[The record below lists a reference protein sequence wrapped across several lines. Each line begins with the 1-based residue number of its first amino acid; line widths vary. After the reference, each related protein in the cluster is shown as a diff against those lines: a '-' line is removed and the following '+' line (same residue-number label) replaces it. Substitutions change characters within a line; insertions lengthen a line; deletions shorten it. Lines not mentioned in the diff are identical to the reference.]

1 MPCLET
7 MAVTWKSG
15 TLTMM
20 MAMFMVLAMVLLVD
34 RLKDDGEIV
43 AEDTGGMEQPVES
56 ELSEVSTPFLP
67 AQNRFVLPLKM
78 AKTTRVVGALSEL
91 LQLGNA
97 PHEEP
102 LANFQNTVFFAEVDL
117 GTPPA
122 PFAVVLDTGSFVMW
136 VPDNV
141 CQSLA
146 CQNHRRFSVHNSST
160 GEILGQMHQGG
171 NTYVQAGQLEYGT
184 GTMTGVQVSDAVQLA
199 GVDIPDV
206 AFLVST
212 KEADQPFAAAPFDGI
227 IGIGRGTQEIK
238 DSNGHSKQFNVLK
251 AAYDAHKIDQNVI
264 SFYLSK
270 EQTTVQGQNAGAVVV
285 GGVDEQFFEGDITWH
300 PVVEHGPPMW
310 TIDLLSLT
318 VGNNT
323 NLCAKG
329 CVAVVDTGTSLLVTA
344 MADAINAQIGV
355 AKDCTN
361 YGTAPDVVFKFSGND
376 REYSLPAH
384 AVTFKAED
392 EAGNTLCQPA
402 IMAMDG
408 QAAGAIQESFS
419 LPNEEK
425 DASLV
430 APEGP
435 AARKLLDY
443 GYSDSTPKMPPA
455 GSKWDK
461 ISSMFGGKEIIILGD
476 IFMRHHYA
484 AFDNSDLKNAKVGFA
499 KAKHADLESVF
510 ATAR

>member
-1 MPCLET
+1 
-7 MAVTWKSG
+7 
-15 TLTMM
+15 
-20 MAMFMVLAMVLLVD
+20 MVLAMLVLVD
-34 RLKDDGEIV
+34 RSLKDDGSEIV
-43 AEDTGGMEQPVES
+43 AEDTGMEQPVES
-56 ELSEVSTPFLP
+56 ELAEVSTLFPP
-67 AQNRFVLPLKM
+67 AQKRFVLPLKM

-91 LQLGNA
+91 LQLGNT

-117 GTPPA
+117 GTPPS

-136 VPDNV
+136 VPDDV

-160 GEILGQMHQGG
+160 GEVLGQIHQGG

-184 GTMTGVQVSDAVQLA
+184 GTMTGVQVSDAVNLA

-212 KEADQPFAAAPFDGI
+212 KEADQPFAQAPFDGI
-227 IGIGRGTQEIK
+227 MGIGRGTQDIK
-238 DSNGHSKQFNVLK
+238 DSNGHTKQFNVLK
-251 AAYDAHKIDQNVI
+251 AAYDAHKIDQNMI

-344 MADAINAQIGV
+344 MADAINDQIGV
-355 AKDCTN
+355 AKDCGN
-361 YGTAPDVVFKFSGND
+361 YDTAPDVVFKFSGNE

-402 IMAMDG
+402 IMAMG
-408 QAAGAIQESFS
+408 GPAAGTFQESFS
-419 LPNEEK
+419 LPKEEK
-425 DASLV
+425 DAILM
-430 APEGP
+430 PTDRP
-435 AARKLLDY
+435 AARKLMDY
-443 GYSDSTPKMPPA
+443 GYSDSGSPKMPPA
-455 GSKWDK
+455 AEGSKWDK

-484 AFDNSDLKNAKVGFA
+484 AFDNTDLKNAKVGFA
-499 KAKHADLESVF
+499 KAKHADLESIFV
-510 ATAR
+510 TAR